1 MRKTVAEKRRS
12 LSVVVKFRCVVST
25 YVSLRSMHLLAQTG
39 KVKVI
44 VLRVAVDLVGAAD
57 GCHWGS

>member
-1 MRKTVAEKRRS
+1 
-12 LSVVVKFRCVVST
+12 
-25 YVSLRSMHLLAQTG
+25 MHRLAQTG

-44 VLRVAVDLVGAAD
+44 VLRVAVDLVGAAA